1 MGRMLIALA
10 VTIACLA
17 NFSGAR
23 AEEIGRFTMTPTDD
37 GFLRLDTKSGAVSL
51 CLKKADGWACR
62 SIADDRQALQR
73 EIDRL
78 TQENLKLSK
87 TIDELKRGRLS
98 GPVGPEGPDGLKR
111 KFNFPSEEEVDKAM
125 KFAEGLLRRFKDMMD
140 NLQPRPKPESERQL

>member
-1 MGRMLIALA
+1 MGRIIIALA
-10 VTIACLA
+10 VTIVCLA

-51 CLKKADGWACR
+51 CQKKAESWACN
-62 SIADDRQALQR
+62 SIADDRQTLVR

-78 TQENLKLSK
+78 NEKNRKLSEA
-87 TIDELKRGRLS
+87 IDDLKRGRLS
-98 GPVGPEGPDGLKR
+98 GPVAPDGPDGPKR

-140 NLQPRPKPESERQL
+140 NLQPRREPEQERQL